1 MNTFSNIKE
10 LIAALNKE
18 QKLLTEMFKKRK
30 ELSYKYEMALELLEH
45 DENRI
50 EYLLSRSVIRENGN
64 FLGKEDSVCLLEA
77 AKQRLTLV
85 TYDRRTIPPLL
96 KIWAE
101 EERSHG
107 GMIFVDEKTISPADI
122 GGLVRALI
130 SLVGEAGGMD
140 WTNQVYFLRSGR

>member
-1 MNTFSNIKE
+1 M
-10 LIAALNKE
+10 L
-18 QKLLTEMFKKRK
+18 KLL
-30 ELSYKYEMALELLEH
+30 LDEH
-45 DENRI
+45 ISAGVANSVHRRNRS
-50 EYLLSRSVIRENGN
+50 LVVHSMVQWGSGN

-107 GMIFVDEKTISPADI
+107 GVIFVDEKTISPVDI

-130 SLVGEAGGMD
+130 ALTGEAGDMD
-140 WTNQVYFLRSGR
+140 WTDQVYFLRR